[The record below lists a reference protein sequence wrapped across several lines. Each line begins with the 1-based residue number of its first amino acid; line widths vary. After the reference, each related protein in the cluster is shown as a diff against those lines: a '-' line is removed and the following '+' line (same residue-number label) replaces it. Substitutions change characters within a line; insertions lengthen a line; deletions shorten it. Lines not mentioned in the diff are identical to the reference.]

1 MRFLRLAVFVVVAAV
16 IADSTALGQ
25 RQGGAPNGRQGGG
38 GPAAGRAGG
47 PAGRQGGPDANG
59 GRGGR
64 GQGETRRDPA
74 RGMPTGTSSIRGR
87 VVSAT
92 TGAPVRRATLN
103 ITLVGDANNR
113 SQGGRSGQTDDNGTF
128 EFRNLPAGRW
138 TVRAS
143 KTGFLEQ
150 QFGQR
155 TALSGTDP
163 IVLAEGQQFV
173 ADFRLARGGAIT
185 GRVVDEFGDPVAG
198 ANVSALRLQ
207 HSATGI
213 RTTRTGTSVPT
224 DDTGAYRIY
233 GLPPAQYY
241 VSVNDPA
248 GRVVV
253 MLNEAANN
261 LSASLD
267 SVNLT
272 FTAPDGGAAALLNGD
287 PATRES
293 VRYAPT
299 YYPGTANLG
308 DAQRITLRASEEQ
321 SGINL
326 AIVPVRAARITGRVT
341 NSSGAPAQA
350 SISLVSQF
358 GQSFNT
364 SGGRNGSGSD
374 GAFTLNNIPPGNYRL
389 NALGP
394 TAGAAPPEVASMPVV
409 VDGNDISGLS
419 LTLGSGGS
427 VQGTISADNGSKLP
441 QAKIRVTAEPLERG
455 PATLLAGSTVSE
467 TGSFELNGLLGVYT
481 LRFES
486 IPSGWAIKSVTANGV
501 DVSDAAMEFRPLDR
515 VTIRVELTDRVTQV
529 SGTVRSD
536 RQILG
541 TTVLIFPDDPS
552 RWASTSR
559 FVKTTR
565 LNENGQFSV
574 TGLPPHSRYLAV
586 AVDYIEPGETQNA
599 EFLQKARTTAT
610 VTFGLTPGEQR
621 VLEVPLIV
629 R

>member
-16 IADSTALGQ
+16 IADSTVLGQ
-25 RQGGAPNGRQGGG
+25 RQGGPPGGRQGGG
-38 GPAAGRAGG
+38 AAAGRPGG
-47 PAGRQGGPDANG
+47 PGRQGAPDANG

-64 GQGETRRDPA
+64 GQGDARRDPA
-74 RGMPTGTSSIRGR
+74 RGLPTGTASIRGR

-92 TGAPVRRATLN
+92 TGTPVRRATLT
-103 ITLVGDANNR
+103 ITLVNQDNSR
-113 SQGGRSGQTDDNGTF
+113 SQGGRSVQTDDNGAF
-128 EFRNLPAGRW
+128 EFRNLASGRW

-155 TALSGTDP
+155 TAFAGTDP
-163 IVLAEGQQFV
+163 IVLGEGQQFI

-207 HSATGI
+207 NAAQGI

-233 GLPPAQYY
+233 GLPPGQYY

-248 GRVVV
+248 GRVVM
-253 MLNEAANN
+253 ML
-261 LSASLD
+261 SD
-267 SVNLT
+267 VVNGAEGT
-272 FTAPDGGAAALLNGD
+272 VIRAESFSSITAPDGSPGAFLAEAAA
-287 PATRES
+287 RES

-308 DAQRITLRASEEQ
+308 DAQRITLGISEEQ

-394 TAGAAPPEVASMPVV
+394 SVGAAPPEVASMPVV

-427 VQGTISADNGSKLP
+427 VQGTVAADNGSRLP

-455 PATLLAGSTVSE
+455 PATLSAGSTVSE
-467 TGSFELNGLLGVYT
+467 TGSFELNGLMGVYT

-486 IPSGWAIKSVTANGV
+486 IPSGWTIKSVTANGV

-515 VTIRVELTDRVTQV
+515 VSIRVELTDRVTQV

-536 RQILG
+536 RQIRG
-541 TTVLIFPDDPS
+541 TTVVIFPDDPS

-574 TGLPPHSRYLAV
+574 AGLPPHSRYLAV
-586 AVDYIEPGETQNA
+586 AVDYIEPGETQNV
-599 EFLQKARTTAT
+599 EFLQKARATAT
-610 VTFGLTPGEQR
+610 VNFSLTPGEQR
-621 VLEVPLIV
+621 VLEVPLTV